1 MDRRDSLKTIALS
14 TLSAG
19 LLLDACNTK
28 EKGGK
33 NGRNVNAESS
43 ENIAA
48 AWAGKF
54 KDWEASSGRQE
65 FERERDKKLMA
76 EKFFNDHEMKTI
88 AVLAD
93 IIIPK
98 DDRSGS
104 ATDAGVPDFIEFV
117 VKDMPHHQT
126 PMRGGLRWM
135 DYQTL
140 KRHDKAFVD
149 CSKKQQ
155 LALVDEIAWPSKAK
169 PEMQQGVQFFSLMR
183 NLTACG
189 FFSSK
194 MGIKDIGYIGNTP
207 NIWDGVPDDVLK
219 QYGKSYSEKQL
230 KECVKKEDHNKM
242 FNFDTEA

>member
-1 MDRRDSLKTIALS
+1 MDRRDSLKTLALS

-19 LLLDACNTK
+19 LLLEACNTK
-28 EKGGK
+28 EGEKKGAKG
-33 NGRNVNAESS
+33 NSESS
-43 ENIAA
+43 ENMAA

-65 FERERDKKLMA
+65 WERERDKKLMSQ
-76 EKFFNDHEMKTI
+76 KFFNEHEMATI

-104 ATDAGVPDFIEFV
+104 ATDAGVPDFIEFI
-117 VKDMPHHQT
+117 VKDMPYHQT
-126 PMRGGLRWM
+126 PMRGGLRWL
-135 DYQTL
+135 DYQTS
-140 KRHDKAFVD
+140 KRHNKTFID

-155 LALVDEIAWPSKAK
+155 LALVDEIAWPAKTK
-169 PEMQQGVQFFSLMR
+169 PEMRPGADFFSLMR
-183 NLTACG
+183 NLTATG

-194 MGIKDIGYIGNTP
+194 IGIEDIGYKGNTP

-219 QYGKSYSEKQL
+219 QYGKSYTPKQL
-230 KECVKKEDHNKM
+230 KECVKKEDHHKM
-242 FNFDTEA
+242 FVFKS

>member
-1 MDRRDSLKTIALS
+1 MDRRDSLKTLALS

-19 LLLDACNTK
+19 LLLEACNTK
-28 EKGGK
+28 EGKKGKG
-33 NGRNVNAESS
+33 VNAESS

-54 KDWEASSGRQE
+54 KDWEVSSGRQE
-65 FERERDKKLMA
+65 FERERDKRLMD
-76 EKFFNDHEMKTI
+76 EKFFNAHEMKTI

-98 DDRSGS
+98 DDHSGS
-104 ATDAGVPDFIEFV
+104 ATDAGVPDFIEFI
-117 VKDMPHHQT
+117 VKDMPQHQT

-149 CSKKQQ
+149 CDNKQQ
-155 LALVDEIAWPSKAK
+155 LELVDEIAWPSKAK
-169 PEMQQGVQFFSLMR
+169 PEMQQGVRFFSLMR
-183 NLTACG
+183 NLTATG

-194 MGIKDIGYIGNTP
+194 MGIKDIGYAGNTP
-207 NIWDGVPDDVLK
+207 NIWDGVPENVQK
-219 QYGKSYSEKQL
+219 QYGKFYSEKQL
-230 KECVKKEDHNKM
+230 KECVKKKDHNTM
-242 FNFDTEA
+242 FNFETEA